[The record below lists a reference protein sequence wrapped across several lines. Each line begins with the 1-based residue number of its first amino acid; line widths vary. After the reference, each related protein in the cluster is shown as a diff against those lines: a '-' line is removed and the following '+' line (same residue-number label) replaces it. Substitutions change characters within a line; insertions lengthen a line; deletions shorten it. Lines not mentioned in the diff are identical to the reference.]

1 MIIGEIDKDYYLIM
15 SYPLVIKDNFFPDP
29 DAIVKLSKKIVYCV
43 NQKIYPGLRSQCL
56 SEVNNKLYL
65 YIGSK
70 IFSLLHDKFPTYYS
84 MKIAFH
90 KTSPIVKGDKW
101 DKKNLGWVHK
111 DACLFGGVIY
121 MDKNP
126 DKDAGTGIYKSKY
139 GYDVQT
145 RESMDCKEKLFSGEQ
160 IDDIEYYNA
169 YDIVHDQYEE
179 TLRIPNVYNR
189 LVLIP
194 GDQPHAMTT
203 IGDKERNTI
212 VFFCTDAMG
221 VYPPEYKNSFISIP
235 NHAF

>member
-1 MIIGEIDKDYYLIM
+1 M

-29 DAIVKLSKKIVYCV
+29 DSIVKLSKKIVYCV
-43 NQKIYPGLRSQCL
+43 NQKIYPGSRSQCL
-56 SEVNNKLYL
+56 SEIDTKLYL
-65 YIGSK
+65 YIGSE
-70 IFSLLHDKFPTYYS
+70 IFSLLHDTLPTYYN

-126 DKDAGTGIYKSKY
+126 DKDAGTGIYKPIN
-139 GYDVQT
+139 GVDVQT
-145 RESMDCKEKLFSGEQ
+145 KESMDAKELFYSGKP
-160 IDDIEYYNA
+160 IDDKHYYDS
-169 YDIVHDQYEE
+169 YDSVRNQYEE

-194 GDQPHAMTT
+194 GDQMHMMTT
-203 IGDKERNTI
+203 IGEKERNHI
-212 VFFCTDAMG
+212 VFFCNEATG
-221 VYPPEYKNSFISIP
+221 ICPPEFISHTFSFP
-235 NHAF
+235 NDQL